1 MVTVHKYCE
10 GRKQL
15 REIETGHI
23 VLYVLWYFVRFFGTI
38 HYRCYSNLTLLKT
51 LRYQHTRRLL

>member
-1 MVTVHKYCE
+1 MVTVHKYCD

-23 VLYVLWYFVRFFGTI
+23 VLYVLWYFVRFLVQYTTDVTVI
-38 HYRCYSNLTLLKT
+38 
-51 LRYQHTRRLL
+51 